1 MAKGNETFQ
10 GWLNPAFS
18 YDKEVV
24 KNDIEVKK
32 GTGIYIMKTS
42 FSAFDCI
49 CFVRA
54 LLRMYDLDIE
64 EDFVYSAKSY
74 KED

>member
-1 MAKGNETFQ
+1 
-10 GWLNPAFS
+10 
-18 YDKEVV
+18 
-24 KNDIEVKK
+24 
-32 GTGIYIMKTS
+32 MKTS